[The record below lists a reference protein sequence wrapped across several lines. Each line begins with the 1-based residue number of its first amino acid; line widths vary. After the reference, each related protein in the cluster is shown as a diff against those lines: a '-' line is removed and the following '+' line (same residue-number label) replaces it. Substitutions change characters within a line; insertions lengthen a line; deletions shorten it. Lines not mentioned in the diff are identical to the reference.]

1 LFRRWKVAPT
11 LLKLFSKMDEKNKI
25 TIPRGIRK
33 ELNIKP
39 GDRLEL
45 TLGGINRARKLFVS
59 KPKGR

>member
-1 LFRRWKVAPT
+1 VT
-11 LLKLFSKMDEKNKI
+11 LLRIFSKIDDKNKI
-25 TIPRGIRK
+25 TIPRGVRR

-45 TLGGINRARKLFVS
+45 TLGGINNARKLLVS

>member
-1 LFRRWKVAPT
+1 MT
-11 LLKLFSKMDEKNKI
+11 LLRLSSKMDDKNKI

-45 TLGGINRARKLFVS
+45 TLGGINKARKLLVT
-59 KPKGR
+59 KTVGRCIK

>member
-1 LFRRWKVAPT
+1 VA
-11 LLKLFSKMDEKNKI
+11 LLRLFSRMDNKNKI

-45 TLGGINRARKLFVS
+45 TLGGINKARKLLVF
-59 KPKGR
+59 KTMGRGIK

>member
-1 LFRRWKVAPT
+1 MSPLRV
-11 LLKLFSKMDEKNKI
+11 FSKLDDKNKI

-45 TLGGINRARKLFVS
+45 MLGGINKARKLIIS
-59 KPKGR
+59 KTTGRCIK

>member
-1 LFRRWKVAPT
+1 
-11 LLKLFSKMDEKNKI
+11 MDDKNKI

-45 TLGGINRARKLFVS
+45 TLGGINKARKLLIS
-59 KPKGR
+59 KTVGRCIK

>member
-1 LFRRWKVAPT
+1 MP
-11 LLKLFSKMDEKNKI
+11 LLRVFSKIDDKNKI
-25 TIPRGIRK
+25 TIPRGMRK

-45 TLGGINRARKLFVS
+45 TLSGINKARKLLVS

>member
-1 LFRRWKVAPT
+1 MT
-11 LLKLFSKMDEKNKI
+11 LLRVFSKIDEKNKI
-25 TIPRGIRK
+25 TIPRGIRR

-45 TLGGINRARKLFVS
+45 TLGGINKARKMLVS

>member
-1 LFRRWKVAPT
+1 MA
-11 LLKLFSKMDEKNKI
+11 LLRVFSKMDDKNKI
-25 TIPRGIRK
+25 MIPRGIRK

-45 TLGGINRARKLFVS
+45 TPNAFGGINKAPMVIGVL

>member
-1 LFRRWKVAPT
+1 MV

-25 TIPRGIRK
+25 TIPRGIYK
-33 ELNIKP
+33 EFNIKP

-45 TLGGINRARKLFVS
+45 TLGGINKARKLLAS

>member
-1 LFRRWKVAPT
+1 MA
-11 LLKLFSKMDEKNKI
+11 LLRVFSKMDDKNKLM
-25 TIPRGIRK
+25 IPRGIRK

-45 TLGGINRARKLFVS
+45 TLGGINKARKLLVL